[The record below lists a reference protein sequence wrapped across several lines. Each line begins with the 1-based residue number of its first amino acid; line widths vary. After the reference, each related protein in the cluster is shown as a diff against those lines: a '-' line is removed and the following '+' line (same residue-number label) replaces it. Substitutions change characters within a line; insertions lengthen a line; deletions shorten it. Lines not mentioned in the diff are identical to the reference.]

1 MLRCPP
7 THALA
12 LAAALWFAAAFTAPA
27 SAQDATVHKLPS
39 PAWAVEFGLAN
50 ASLSSFDG
58 AMISLRQQKS
68 AHAAWRYG
76 LSVSAS
82 TSKYESDRTVSS
94 STVFARDDNKHRTS
108 DVSLS
113 VTRLTFPAPD
123 AVVRPWFGA
132 GLELGWS
139 SMREERSSIYYN
151 TDGSISSART
161 YDDRQHGPSAGVVGL
176 FGLEWSASERFAI
189 HAQYGQAVR
198 YRRLDNEYDET
209 ESYLSTDTFYH
220 REGPTSEWSTSGVS
234 ARAGVSVFW

>member
-1 MLRCPP
+1 MLRRLSAQ
-7 THALA
+7 ALA
-12 LAAALWFAAAFTAPA
+12 LAACLAITAALAAPS
-27 SAQDATVHKLPS
+27 SAQDATLHKLPS
-39 PAWAVEFGLAN
+39 PAWAVEFGIAN
-50 ASLSSFDG
+50 ASLTSFDG
-58 AMISLRQQKS
+58 ATISLRQQKS

-82 TSKYESDRTVSS
+82 TSRHESDRTVSS
-94 STVFARDDNKHRTS
+94 STVFARDDDKHRTS

-198 YRRLDNEYDET
+198 YRRLDSTYDET
-209 ESYLSTDTFYH
+209 ESYGTTDTRYH
-220 REGPTSEWSTSGVS
+220 REGPTNEWSTSGVS